1 MTAAHSSGSGEQMF
15 GAKQQILPGEQSD
28 KEAEC
33 NERVSVTLR
42 SCSNMEH
49 IMSKLLAT
57 AAAVLTV
64 ALCAPAFSTPANAR
78 PFCYNKYTG
87 QFAHWGRCRVVCT
100 YYGPG
105 GYCRKVT
112 W

>member
-1 MTAAHSSGSGEQMF
+1 MF
-15 GAKQQILPGEQSD
+15 GAKQQIPPAEQSD

-33 NERVSVTLR
+33 NERVGVTLR
-42 SCSNMEH
+42 YCSNMEH

-64 ALCAPAFSTPANAR
+64 ALGASAFSTPADAR
-78 PFCYNKYTG
+78 VFCYNKNTG
-87 QFAHWGRCRVVCT
+87 AFAHWGHCRVVCT

>member
-1 MTAAHSSGSGEQMF
+1 MT
-15 GAKQQILPGEQSD
+15 
-28 KEAEC
+28 
-33 NERVSVTLR
+33 RV
-42 SCSNMEH
+42 
-49 IMSKLLAT
+49 LLCT
-57 AAAVLTV
+57 AAVLAV
-64 ALCAPAFSTPANAR
+64 ALCAPAFSTPVNAR

-87 QFAHWGRCRVVCT
+87 QFAHWGHCRVVCT

>member
-1 MTAAHSSGSGEQMF
+1 MNEYRQGSAPVGR
-15 GAKQQILPGEQSD
+15 A
-28 KEAEC
+28 
-33 NERVSVTLR
+33 VSKSPTHVVGVTLR
-42 SCSNMEH
+42 SCSIMEH
-49 IMSKLLAT
+49 IMSKLFAT
-57 AAAVLTV
+57 AAVLAV
-64 ALCAPAFSTPANAR
+64 ALCAPAFVTPANAR

-87 QFAHWGRCRVVCT
+87 QFAHWGHCRVVCT

>member
-1 MTAAHSSGSGEQMF
+1 MF
-15 GAKQQILPGEQSD
+15 GEKQQIPTAEQSD
-28 KEAEC
+28 KEADC
-33 NERVSVTLR
+33 KERVGVTLR

-78 PFCYNKYTG
+78 PFCYNRNTG
-87 QFAHWGRCRVVCT
+87 QFLNWGICRSYRVVCNH
-100 YYGPG
+100 YGPG
-105 GYCRKVT
+105 GYCRRVAT
-112 W
+112 R